1 MKHYIKILAAVAL
14 TLLLAS
20 SQKTEE
26 PSLYKKTFVLNTI
39 DGKPFNLG
47 AFEGK
52 KLLLVNT
59 ASECGYTSQ
68 YEALQ
73 QLSEKYKND
82 LVVVG
87 LPCNQFGNQEPGSAE
102 EIQTFCKKNF
112 GVTFPLTEKINVKGS
127 DQHPLYNWLTNKSLN
142 GLKDSEVR
150 WNFQKYLIDEKG
162 HLIQV
167 YSSSTD
173 PLSEA
178 IISSI

>member
-1 MKHYIKILAAVAL
+1 MKHYIKILVGMAL
-14 TLLLAS
+14 TLFLTGA
-20 SQKTEE
+20 QNTEV
-26 PSLYKKTFVLNTI
+26 PSLYKETFVLNTI

-73 QLSEKYKND
+73 QLSEKFKEE

-87 LPCNQFGNQEPGSAE
+87 LPCNQFGNQEPGTPEA
-102 EIQTFCKKNF
+102 IQTFCQTKF
-112 GVTFPLTEKINVKGS
+112 GVTFPLTEKINVKGKE
-127 DQHPLYNWLTNKSLN
+127 QHPLYSWLTNKRLN

-173 PLSEA
+173 PLSEV
-178 IISSI
+178 IVSRI